1 MAERMRDPSGQN
13 GQGRPR
19 WQPGSMN
26 YVDTFITAAPDC
38 PVSAGVV
45 PPVRGGRVP
54 AHAIQYELLAANP
67 YGLTQEDVLWE
78 VHVRHKGLHGE
89 ETSEEAR
96 AAFFATPRACLR
108 SSALPKKYGW
118 GIHFDPEGKAALYP
132 MESEEYRRFAR
143 GEEPG
148 PVVVAA
154 LRSCRV

>member
-1 MAERMRDPSGQN
+1 
-13 GQGRPR
+13 
-19 WQPGSMN
+19 MN

-54 AHAIQYELLAANP
+54 AHVIQYELLAANP
-67 YGLTQEDVLWE
+67 YGLTQEDLLWE

-108 SSALPKKYGW
+108 SSALPKRYGW

-132 MESEEYRRFAR
+132 MESAEYRRFAQ
-143 GEEPG
+143 GGEPG

-154 LRSCRV
+154 MRSRREERHDDRDAPAP